1 MSLFCIELESLSSQF
16 SEWREEQLKS
26 ISEQIQKNIEQIQSP
41 PKEKCENANKLY
53 CRVPNYGFG
62 SQVHS
67 FMTCIIKGYYTKTLA
82 VIDQFL
88 VSYSDPPKITWDQF
102 IAPISETCQPNH
114 TYKYKVKNESSVI
127 IIQSISSIFQMFQ
140 KFFFYMIINNS

>member
-1 MSLFCIELESLSSQF
+1 LSLFCIELESLSSQF

-88 VSYSDPPKITWDQF
+88 GQYLNPPKVTWDHF

-114 TYKYKVKNESSVI
+114 TYKYGVEKESSVI
-127 IIQSISSIFQMFQ
+127 KIQSISYFFLYL
-140 KFFFYMIINNS
+140 KFISFNVL

>member
-1 MSLFCIELESLSSQF
+1 LSLFCIELESLSSQF

-88 VSYSDPPKITWDQF
+88 GSYSDPPKITWDQF

-114 TYKYKVKNESSVI
+114 TYKYRVKNESSVI
-127 IIQSISSIFQMFQ
+127 KIQSISYFFLYL
-140 KFFFYMIINNS
+140 KFFSLNV